1 MWLVT
6 IQMDRIFGLIG
17 IGLVIVGGAFGQI
30 KKQFSVEDNA
40 VCEKIKIKVK
50 ANSGTCFIKPS
61 QNSEIL
67 TVFSNQDVDEYAHQ
81 FKKEINGK
89 VCEILLALEEAQ
101 SEGLSQ
107 TISYKVFGS
116 EKPEQEKFWKMYL
129 TNTKP
134 YLLELNYGIGNANID
149 LSGLAVQTLKINTG
163 SADVNIG
170 YQSGLENLVEMDT
183 FYVKV
188 DLGSVSAKNLS
199 LARTKYLVADV
210 GFGNVM
216 LDLTTA
222 PIISN
227 HIIGSVGA
235 GNLVIL
241 LPSEETPIL
250 VKIKDSWLC
259 SVRMTNSLKKISP
272 NTFANAAYTK
282 DAKNALTFDLD
293 VSMGNIIFKEKP

>member
-1 MWLVT
+1 
-6 IQMDRIFGLIG
+6 MDRIFGLIG

-89 VCEILLALEEAQ
+89 VCEILLVLEEAQ